1 MPFSHWCLHNLAI
14 TLLVLAQKL
23 RLIVWAQ
30 ALCKFSLCLLSWYFC
45 STWLTRFSLIL
56 ANLLILMFWNIF
68 MNLPLTKGFYMC
80 IGLNIDI
87 YMDCYYRCISTK
99 GLLQNLEQTESNSLG
114 GSFYTSEQAWFLKL
128 CNTILTVYRSKI
140 HI

>member
-14 TLLVLAQKL
+14 TYCLSSEAQINFL
-23 RLIVWAQ
+23 GQ
-30 ALCKFSLCLLSWYFC
+30 ALCKFSLCLLSWYFG
-45 STWLTRFSLIL
+45 STWLTKFSLIL

-68 MNLPLTKGFYMC
+68 MNLPLTKGVYMC

-87 YMDCYYRCISTK
+87 YMDYYYRCISTK

-114 GSFYTSEQAWFLKL
+114 GSFLYIRVGLVLEVVQ
-128 CNTILTVYRSKI
+128 
-140 HI
+140 HIPNCLQI

>member
-1 MPFSHWCLHNLAI
+1 
-14 TLLVLAQKL
+14 
-23 RLIVWAQ
+23 
-30 ALCKFSLCLLSWYFC
+30 
-45 STWLTRFSLIL
+45 
-56 ANLLILMFWNIF
+56 

-87 YMDCYYRCISTK
+87 YMDYYYRCISTK

-114 GSFYTSEQAWFLKL
+114 GSFISIRVGLGGFLLANLRSAKHKGAAQHNPHVWPN
-128 CNTILTVYRSKI
+128 CIRGITVYKSKI